1 MLLSMLKLPIA
12 MAAASAVLCAQTG
25 LLAVVEKKAGQLAF
39 YSSDGKRLAGTKVGT
54 HPHEVIRSADKKLL
68 YVSDNGILW
77 MTDPGMGG
85 NTISVVDIQKRERIG
100 VIDLGNY
107 RRPHGMDLDPRTGR
121 MVVTIE
127 NPYGLLLIDTKTR
140 KVVRK
145 YDVQG
150 QAPHMVV
157 LGPGAK
163 DAYVSNSAS
172 HTIAVVNLE
181 SGKVK
186 LIPTG
191 ERPQGGL
198 LAPDGKRLYLTNSD
212 GNSISVVD
220 TSTNERAGLIQTGE
234 GPGRVCMT
242 PDRKTLVYN
251 LQPGEGVGFAD
262 VATLK
267 ETSRISLPG
276 KPLSLTMTADGQ
288 IAYAGLQD
296 SDKIAVISVP
306 QRKLLRVFDTP
317 AGHGPDPVLPLE

>member
-1 MLLSMLKLPIA
+1 MLIRTIA
-12 MAAASAVLCAQTG
+12 AVAVAASLFAQTG

-39 YSSDGKRLAGTKVGT
+39 YTPDGKRLSGTKVGT

-77 MTDPGMGG
+77 MTDAGSGG
-85 NTISVVDIQKRERIG
+85 NTISIIDITKRDRIG
-100 VIDLGNY
+100 VIDLGEN
-107 RRPHGMDLDPRTGR
+107 RRPHGMDLDAKTGR
-121 MVVTIE
+121 MVVTTE
-127 NPYGLLLIDTKTR
+127 NPYGLLLVDTKT
-140 KVVRK
+140 KKILRK

-150 QAPHMVV
+150 KAPHMVTF
-157 LGPGAK
+157 GPGARE
-163 DAYVSNSAS
+163 AYVANSAS

-181 SGKVK
+181 SSKVK

-198 LAPDGKRLYLTNSD
+198 LSPDGKRVYFTNSD
-212 GNSISVVD
+212 GNSIIVID
-220 TSTNERAGLIQTGE
+220 TAKQEKIGMIQTGK
-234 GPGRVCMT
+234 GPGRLCMT

-251 LQPGEGVGFAD
+251 LQPGEGAGFAD
-262 VATLK
+262 IATLE
-267 ETSRISLPG
+267 ETARIALPG
-276 KPLSLTMTADGQ
+276 KPLSLTMTSDGK

-306 QRKLLRVFDTP
+306 ERKLIRVFDTP